1 MGERFAACVGLM
13 AMVSVSACA
22 AKTPPP
28 QPASAARAVNAGA
41 VAVAAAIPSG
51 PPVAL
56 IPAAAARGYLLGSVS
71 IGSVDRLFEN
81 AARLVGQA
89 VPLPMDAKGL
99 RDMLLTQAG
108 LPTDVAASLDFAS
121 PTGAAVVAIGDKGE
135 SGTVIAV
142 PAKGP
147 VEAQRVIDA
156 LGKPIMVRGAV
167 VLVRSANSG
176 SGWLYRSGNIVVLSD
191 ELEAL
196 ARGAMLAL
204 EARRAGPDD
213 LTATFFPDA
222 IAHAHGTD
230 VKTAIAH
237 ALQAA
242 REQRKGATGPAM
254 DERSLEPVGELA
266 GLVGDATRAEL
277 GLTADPARGL
287 VLRVRLAAKPGTQL
301 EAVAREVRPFELD
314 PAVAGDKLSR
324 FMVFSTSLGHFPN
337 AWETPAYLQHL
348 SGGLGWALGAAA

>member
-1 MGERFAACVGLM
+1 MGEQFAACVGLM

-28 QPASAARAVNAGA
+28 QPASAARAANAGA
-41 VAVAAAIPSG
+41 VAPISPARS
-51 PPVAL
+51 PPVRRVAL

-121 PTGAAVVAIGDKGE
+121 PTGAAVVAIGEKGE

-156 LGKPIMVRGAV
+156 LGKPIMVRGSV

-196 ARGAMLAL
+196 SRGAMLAL
-204 EARRAGPDD
+204 EARRAGPDN
-213 LTATFFPDA
+213 LTATVYPDA
-222 IAHAHGTD
+222 LAHAHGTD

-237 ALQAA
+237 ALEAA
-242 REQRKGATGPAM
+242 REQQKGATGPAM
-254 DERSLEPVGELA
+254 DDRSLEPVGELA
-266 GLVGDATRAEL
+266 GLVGDAPSAQLALPPIPREGWCCAVVWWRS
-277 GLTADPARGL
+277 RGHSSK
-287 VLRVRLAAKPGTQL
+287 R
-301 EAVAREVRPFELD
+301 
-314 PAVAGDKLSR
+314 
-324 FMVFSTSLGHFPN
+324 
-337 AWETPAYLQHL
+337 
-348 SGGLGWALGAAA
+348 